1 MEEMKVRKESMEE
14 GIKEWANYK
23 FELENKEKW
32 DIVFNELL
40 EIEDVELFE
49 IPETELFETE
59 NIKDGG
65 KENGINRKQRNDN
78 K

>member
-1 MEEMKVRKESMEE
+1 MEFTE
-14 GIKEWANYK
+14 I
-23 FELENKEKW
+23 L
-32 DIVFNELL
+32 ELL
-40 EIEDVELFE
+40 EKDLSESEKIELEEIEEIELLEMEDIELFD
-49 IPETELFETE
+49 IPEIELFETE

>member
-1 MEEMKVRKESMEE
+1 MEKDLS
-14 GIKEWANYK
+14 
-23 FELENKEKW
+23 ELEKIELEE
-32 DIVFNELL
+32 IEEIELL
-40 EIEDVELFE
+40 EMEDIELFE

>member
-1 MEEMKVRKESMEE
+1 MEFAE
-14 GIKEWANYK
+14 I
-23 FELENKEKW
+23 L
-32 DIVFNELL
+32 ELL
-40 EIEDVELFE
+40 EIEDTELFE
-49 IPETELFETE
+49 IPEIELFETE